1 MNSWPCRLLRPGA
14 LALLAFTCLLALGA
28 PRVARA
34 EGIGL
39 VVAGE
44 PGKAPYVTDAI
55 APWLGDHGHEVKLGL
70 LPDPDLKKLVDCF
83 LLDDEAC
90 ARPIIAAAAAGL
102 PRVAFIMIQ
111 VDRDAAG
118 NDAVTL
124 TGWLFVA
131 DGAVRAAERRQC
143 DACRLDALGQAAT
156 GLITAMMTATDAGT
170 ATLSL
175 TSSPP
180 GATVAVDGAPVGATP
195 TTYQVA
201 AGTHQVTFTLDGHT
215 PVTHDVTIT
224 VGEVKTLDA
233 PLAPAGPGA
242 GKGGRGP
249 SRTLP
254 YALIGGGAAALLAG
268 VVLVVMDE
276 DVPGPGSPSAPRPT
290 TYRDSALP
298 GFGLALLGGAAA
310 GAGVYLLTRSPGKT
324 SGPTAAI
331 APGSAV
337 LGWAGSF

>member
-249 SRTLP
+249 SRALP

-276 DVPGPGSPSAPRPT
+276 DPTPSNTTEPT
-290 TYRDSALP
+290 YFDSARGGVPLAAV
-298 GFGLALLGGAAA
+298 GGLAV
-310 GAGVYLLTRSPGKT
+310 GAGIYLLTRSPSKP
-324 SGPTAAI
+324 SGPTAAVS
-331 APGSAV
+331 ANGAV
-337 LGWAGSF
+337 LGWAGRF